1 MKILAIERERPGVA
15 AEQILP
21 FLKEEAETV
30 WEWVQAG
37 IMREV
42 YFHEEQSS
50 AVLIME
56 CDSKYH
62 AQKILNTL
70 PLVQEEL
77 VEFDILPL
85 VPYPGFARLFEKN
98 LISQQG

>member
-1 MKILAIERERPGVA
+1 MKVLAIERECHGTA

-21 FLKEEAETV
+21 FLKQEAETV

-37 IMREV
+37 IIREV
-42 YFHEEQSS
+42 YFHEEHSS

-56 CDSKYH
+56 CDSKNH
-62 AQKILNTL
+62 AAKVLNTL

-98 LISQQG
+98 LIPQKG